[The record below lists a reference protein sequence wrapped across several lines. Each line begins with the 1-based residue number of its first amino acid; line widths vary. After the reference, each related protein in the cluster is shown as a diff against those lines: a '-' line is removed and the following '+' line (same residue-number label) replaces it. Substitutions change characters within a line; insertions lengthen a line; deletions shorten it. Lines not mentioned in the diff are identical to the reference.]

1 MSAEYAAAQ
10 VKKTKDS
17 RVCRRHG
24 VRRPKE
30 HAEIGERV
38 LSQLRKRGIN
48 MENKRLIELVNV
60 SKDYDGD
67 VALNNINLYIRDG
80 EFLTLLGPSGCG
92 KTTLLRLIAGFIMP
106 SSGKI
111 MMDGKE
117 LTNVPPYKRRVNTVF
132 QKYALFSHLN
142 VFENVAFGLKIRKLP
157 KDEIKRR
164 VTEMLELVNLAGYEN
179 VILTSFPAD
188 SSSALPLR
196 VRL

>member
-1 MSAEYAAAQ
+1 M
-10 VKKTKDS
+10 
-17 RVCRRHG
+17 
-24 VRRPKE
+24 
-30 HAEIGERV
+30 

-67 VALNNINLYIRDG
+67 VALNKINLYIRDG

-111 MMDGKE
+111 MMDGKD

-142 VFENVAFGLKIRKLP
+142 VFENVAFGLKIRALRISKFPLCCSIFVPKINTGEHQLP
-157 KDEIKRR
+157 QHKSGYLHRR
-164 VTEMLELVNLAGYEN
+164 LQRPV
-179 VILTSFPAD
+179 
-188 SSSALPLR
+188 R
-196 VRL
+196 VL

>member
-10 VKKTKDS
+10 VKTKDS

-24 VRRPKE
+24 VRRPKG

-80 EFLTLLGPSGCG
+80 EF
-92 KTTLLRLIAGFIMP
+92 
-106 SSGKI
+106 
-111 MMDGKE
+111 
-117 LTNVPPYKRRVNTVF
+117 
-132 QKYALFSHLN
+132 
-142 VFENVAFGLKIRKLP
+142 
-157 KDEIKRR
+157 
-164 VTEMLELVNLAGYEN
+164 
-179 VILTSFPAD
+179 
-188 SSSALPLR
+188 
-196 VRL
+196 